1 MNESIDFL
9 CMAKKLQLRVCKTVS
24 VESAVLFC
32 RWACICSLFV
42 YPHPF
47 LTAKSSNAAR
57 PLRAAFTWTW
67 QLMYTFTPIYVISF
81 LVCSQVPP
89 PPTPRL
95 TLPPPGKKTLYV
107 KRLLRYVQSS
117 IYSFADVKVKKK
129 KKEMKKSHPI
139 RLQIF
144 MERLIYRSKNY
155 RYTVFFFIQKLNDLK
170 KKNKNNKRYPEQ
182 NGEDYF
188 SCHDV
193 WMYVLLPPCYHP
205 V

>member
-1 MNESIDFL
+1 
-9 CMAKKLQLRVCKTVS
+9 MAKKLQLRVCKTVS

-89 PPTPRL
+89 PSRL
-95 TLPPPGKKTLYV
+95 TPPSSRPLYV
-107 KRLLRYVQSS
+107 EILRYVQSS
-117 IYSFADVKVKKK
+117 IYSLPMKSSIII
-129 KKEMKKSHPI
+129 KKEKRIMTKSHLI
-139 RLQIF
+139 WLQIF
-144 MERLIYRSKNY
+144 MKRLIYQSKNY
-155 RYTVFFFIQKLNDLK
+155 KYTAFFFLFI
-170 KKNKNNKRYPEQ
+170 YI
-182 NGEDYF
+182 YI
-188 SCHDV
+188 
-193 WMYVLLPPCYHP
+193 
-205 V
+205 